1 MGKILSKLRSLLAIR
16 SKTTGG
22 GNKLIIFQGQFHE
35 VPRTCSQSI
44 GCLSTFRV
52 CAPLVSG
59 HFRGAD
65 RCPGNPESVRSDASG
80 IARTD

>member
-1 MGKILSKLRSLLAIR
+1 MGKILSKLGSLLAIR

-44 GCLSTFRV
+44 GCTFTFRV
-52 CAPLVSG
+52 RAPLVSG
-59 HFRGAD
+59 RFRGAR
-65 RCPGNPESVRSDASG
+65 RCSGNPESVRSDARG
-80 IARTD
+80 IPRAD